1 MTVGDNAGMRPSR
14 VLRRLR
20 AGRPARC
27 LKMNLETSR
36 AVEIICRLGGFDC
49 IWLDMEH
56 VPNDWAL
63 IERQVLAAKCY
74 DVDVVVRV
82 SRGGY
87 SDYIKALELDATG
100 IMVPHI
106 MSADDA
112 RAVVYMTRFQPLGR
126 RPVDGGNAD
135 GAYCAIPFT
144 DYLKQANRERFL
156 CFQIEEPEP
165 LKELDAIASIPGL
178 DMIFFGPGD
187 FSHAIGAP
195 GEWEHPVLLDAQRRV
210 AEAARAHGKFAGTVC
225 SPETV
230 PRLVEMGY
238 TFLSFGA
245 DVVGLRQYALD
256 LTRRFK
262 AAVPEKTTQA
272 AQQKAM
278 TNIYA
283 RQ

>member
-1 MTVGDNAGMRPSR
+1 MTIEGDMGMRPSR
-14 VLRRLR
+14 VLRQLR
-20 AGRPARC
+20 AGRVARC
-27 LKMNLETSR
+27 FKFNLDSSR
-36 AVEIICRLGGFDC
+36 AAEIVARTGEFDC
-49 IWLDMEH
+49 LWLDMEH

-63 IERQVLAAKCY
+63 LERQVLAAKVY
-74 DVDVVVRV
+74 DTDVIIRV

-87 SDYIKALELDATG
+87 SDYIKAFEMDAAG
-100 IMVPHI
+100 LMVPHV
-106 MSADDA
+106 MSVEDA
-112 RAVVYMTRFQPLGR
+112 KNVARMTKFHPVGR

-135 GAYCAIPFT
+135 GAFCAIPFKE
-144 DYLKQANRERFL
+144 YLQQANNERFV
-156 CFQIEEPEP
+156 CCQIEDPEP
-165 LKELDAIASIPGL
+165 LAELDAIASVQGI
-178 DMIFFGPGD
+178 DMLFFGPGD

-195 GEWEHPVLLDAQRRV
+195 GNWEDTRLLDAQRRV

-225 SPETV
+225 SPETA

>member
-1 MTVGDNAGMRPSR
+1 MTIEGDMGMRPSR
-14 VLRRLR
+14 VLRQLR
-20 AGRPARC
+20 AGRVARC
-27 LKMNLETSR
+27 FKFNLDSSR
-36 AVEIICRLGGFDC
+36 AAEIVARTGEFDC
-49 IWLDMEH
+49 LWLDMEH

-63 IERQVLAAKCY
+63 LERQVLAAKVY
-74 DVDVVVRV
+74 DTDVIIRV

-87 SDYIKALELDATG
+87 SDYIKAFEMDAAG
-100 IMVPHI
+100 LMVPHV
-106 MSADDA
+106 MSVEDA
-112 RAVVYMTRFQPLGR
+112 KNVARMTKFHPVGR

-135 GAYCAIPFT
+135 GAFCAIPFKE
-144 DYLKQANRERFL
+144 YLQQANNDRFV
-156 CFQIEEPEP
+156 CCQIEDPEP
-165 LKELDAIASIPGL
+165 LVELDAIASVQGI
-178 DMIFFGPGD
+178 DMLFFGPGD

-195 GEWEHPVLLDAQRRV
+195 GNWEDARLLDAQRRV

-225 SPETV
+225 SPETA